1 LLSWLRCPGVRRV
14 WDAKNCTGGV
24 APSAPDGSDRVNE
37 LHLPPNVF
45 FEVQREGVD
54 RWKAVIS
61 YFRMLIAAAVARS
74 P

>member
-1 LLSWLRCPGVRRV
+1 MAWFLLNQACPLQRR
-14 WDAKNCTGGV
+14 AG
-24 APSAPDGSDRVNE
+24 GSDRVNE

-45 FEVQREGVD
+45 FEVQREGVG

-61 YFRMLIAAAVARS
+61 HFRILIAAAVARS

>member
-1 LLSWLRCPGVRRV
+1 
-14 WDAKNCTGGV
+14 
-24 APSAPDGSDRVNE
+24 VNE

-45 FEVQREGVD
+45 FEVQWEGVD

-61 YFRMLIAAAVARS
+61 YFRIRIAAAVARS